1 MCDTVTVEA
10 PCWDGDMRRAKGWRG
25 GAAMGCGRRGAV
37 LKGDTENA
45 QFGNCR
51 PGNFLIRGSCFSH
64 LLLPA
69 WSMMACRASPTQNH
83 VKERVKDMML
93 IRALRIG
100 SSKFVGTRSMC
111 RICTHFRGP
120 RQGRREYII
129 YIIYF
134 NFEFTSQPI
143 VIVIVVASH
152 NKPYY
157 NTGYFVLVRSVGI
170 RDI

>member
-37 LKGDTENA
+37 LKDDTENA
-45 QFGNCR
+45 QAGNCR

-64 LLLPA
+64 LLLLA

-93 IRALRIG
+93 IFIVIRALRIG
-100 SSKFVGTRSMC
+100 SSKFVGTRSMSMC
-111 RICTHFRGP
+111 RNR
-120 RQGRREYII
+120 I
-129 YIIYF
+129 Y
-134 NFEFTSQPI
+134 
-143 VIVIVVASH
+143 
-152 NKPYY
+152 
-157 NTGYFVLVRSVGI
+157 VLHTL
-170 RDI
+170 DF